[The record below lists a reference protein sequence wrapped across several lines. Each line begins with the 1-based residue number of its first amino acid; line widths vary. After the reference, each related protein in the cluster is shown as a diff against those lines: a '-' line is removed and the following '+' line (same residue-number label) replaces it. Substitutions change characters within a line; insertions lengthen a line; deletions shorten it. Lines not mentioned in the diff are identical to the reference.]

1 MIGPNSNKFNGIKQC
16 SIFLALSFMLAGSI
30 QAQTESA
37 NGQNAN
43 SQKRI
48 VLVAGETALV
58 DVVGHHDYLAGCACL
73 EALLR
78 QTSNVEVVQV
88 QNGWPENEG
97 VFMKANAVV
106 FYTDGGGKQAFLET
120 TARVSK
126 LQAMVDAGVG
136 IVMIHQAVD
145 FPEAFADQAKSWLGG
160 IFVKTASGRGHW
172 DSNHVDFPKHPITRG
187 VAPWKINDGWL
198 NGIQFVDAM
207 KGITPL
213 VWSGKEYAGSRAGLD
228 KDIVAWSYERPNGG
242 RSFSFTGLDAH
253 SAWSLP
259 GMRQLVVNGVL
270 WTAGIEIPPTGA
282 ASEMDEKQLAAIQTP
297 RQPKKPAAK

>member
-1 MIGPNSNKFNGIKQC
+1 MIGLKQHD
-16 SIFLALSFMLAGSI
+16 SKWMMHSSLSFALILTFVGTNY
-30 QAQTESA
+30 AQTDSDK
-37 NGQNAN
+37 GK
-43 SQKRI
+43 QKI

-58 DVVGHHDYLAGCACL
+58 DTVGHHDYLAGCACL

-78 QTSNVEVVQV
+78 QTSGVETVQV
-88 QNGWPENEG
+88 KNGWPDDEAAFSNA
-97 VFMKANAVV
+97 KALV
-106 FYTDGGGKQAFLET
+106 FYTDGGGKQAFLDSPAR
-120 TARVSK
+120 TAK
-126 LQAMVDAGVG
+126 LQSMVDRGVG

-145 FPEAFADQAKSWLGG
+145 FPDSVADQAKSWLGG
-160 IFVKTASGRGHW
+160 IYIKSASGRGHW
-172 DSNHVDFPKHPITRG
+172 NSNHVDFPKHPIARG
-187 VAPWKINDGWL
+187 VTPWKINDGWL

-270 WTAGIEIPPTGA
+270 WTAGVEIPEIGA
-282 ASEMDEKQLAAIQTP
+282 ANEIDEKQLTAMQTP
-297 RQPKKPAAK
+297 RTRKKPAAK